1 MPGGAGIGTIGPHLK
16 YKSCMAKLGVDMR
29 EPLCVYK
36 ITNMSPSCIQGSGV
50 RLLEGQGDLQG
61 DGLTVSA

>member
-29 EPLCVYK
+29 EPL
-36 ITNMSPSCIQGSGV
+36 
-50 RLLEGQGDLQG
+50 
-61 DGLTVSA
+61 